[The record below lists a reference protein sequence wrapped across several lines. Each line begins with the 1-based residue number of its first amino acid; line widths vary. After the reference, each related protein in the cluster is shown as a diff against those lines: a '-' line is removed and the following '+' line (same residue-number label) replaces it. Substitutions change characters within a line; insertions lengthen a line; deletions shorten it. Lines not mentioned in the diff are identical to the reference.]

1 MDTALADEASR
12 HLSTAERAA
21 GTAGAAAAR

>member
-12 HLSTAERAA
+12 HLRTAERAA
-21 GTAGAAAAR
+21 RTAGAASAR